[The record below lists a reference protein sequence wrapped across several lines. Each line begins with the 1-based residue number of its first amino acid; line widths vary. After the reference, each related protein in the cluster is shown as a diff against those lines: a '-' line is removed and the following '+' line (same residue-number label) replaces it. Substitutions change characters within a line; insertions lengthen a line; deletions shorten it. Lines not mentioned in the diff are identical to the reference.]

1 MDLVEHIGSGLKR
14 IRDSMKE
21 NGLEEPII
29 EADEHW
35 FQMTFKRKNRE
46 KGRVEAESDSSMKTS
61 MKTGVKPRVKTSM
74 KILDLMKV
82 DPAITRIQIADL
94 LSMSVKG
101 VDWQIARMKKS
112 GFLKRMGSDIDG
124 HWEVIDRP

>member
-14 IRDSMKE
+14 IHDSMKE

-35 FQMTFKRKNRE
+35 FQMTFKRKTRE
-46 KGRVEAESDSSMKTS
+46 KGKVEAESDS
-61 MKTGVKPRVKTSM
+61 RVKTSM

-82 DPAITRIQIADL
+82 DPAITRIQIADSL
-94 LSMSVKG
+94 NMSVKG
-101 VDWQIARMKKS
+101 VDWQIARMKKA
-112 GFLKRMGSDIDG
+112 GFLKRMESDIGG